1 MSSIDATTKDFFSSI
16 VRGTIEQ
23 RETQNVR
30 RNDFMQLMIELRN
43 TGKISDN
50 ENTLNPTVINN
61 AKKELS
67 IEEIAGNTFLFFIA
81 GTETTAQTASYCI
94 YELALQLELM
104 EKVQNEIDETLTK
117 HNGQITYD
125 SIQEMEYLEMCIKET
140 LRKYPGLPMLNRQC
154 TKDYPIPDTNF
165 TIKKGTNIL
174 ISIMGLHYD
183 SKYFEHPYDF
193 VPERFRKGVETFNKD
208 AYIPFGDGP
217 KQCIGMY
224 EFLSFSL

>member
-1 MSSIDATTKDFFSSI
+1 MTSIDEKTREFFSSI
-16 VRGTIEQ
+16 VNGTIEQ

-50 ENTLNPTVINN
+50 ENALDTTVVKQSING
-61 AKKELS
+61 KKELS
-67 IEEIAGNTFLFFIA
+67 IEEIAGNTFVFFIA

-94 YELALQLELM
+94 YELVLQSELM
-104 EKVQNEIDETLTK
+104 EKAQKEIDETLSK
-117 HNGQITYD
+117 YNGQITYD
-125 SIQEMEYLEMCIKET
+125 SIQEMEFLEMCVKET

-154 TKDYPIPDTNF
+154 TKDYQIPETNF
-165 TIKKGTNIL
+165 TIQKGTNIL

-183 SKYFEHPYDF
+183 PKYFEHPFDF
-193 VPERFRKGVETFNKD
+193 LPERFRKGAETFNKD

-217 KQCIGMY
+217 KQCIGM
-224 EFLSFSL
+224 